1 MGRWGFIALLTG
13 FVLAGAGSAAGQ
25 ISPRSDAPVPS
36 VLTRGGSI
44 VLKVVD
50 YDPAREQV
58 LSAVFRQSGALL
70 GSRTEVNFEGKKHGW
85 LRFRLAAD
93 RWPLLLSSV
102 RSSGKL
108 YAESIRTGDATS
120 QYEELGRRIVRLRE
134 HQERLAALLQ
144 SPRRMRGS
152 DILYLQ
158 ERLFRAGVDE
168 GQLVQ
173 RRVDLERAGRTGTLV
188 VELFEAEPRRAM
200 DLGNWYAGAMLR
212 ARTALYRN
220 MAHAVTAGAY
230 ALAFAPFW
238 IPALVVATVLGR
250 WLWRRGRRIAA
261 CVAAGVGLLAVRSAA
276 SAALVASAV
285 LARWPAR
292 GNAPRPSEPGAG

>member
-1 MGRWGFIALLTG
+1 MAVWAVFILE
-13 FVLAGAGSAAGQ
+13 GAGSAAGQ
-25 ISPRSDAPVPS
+25 IPQRSDAAPRA

-50 YDPAREQV
+50 YDPARERV
-58 LSAVFRQSGALL
+58 LGAALQQGAALL

-93 RWPLLLSSV
+93 RLPLLLPSV
-102 RSSGKL
+102 RTVGKL
-108 YAESIRTGDATS
+108 YAESIRTGDDTS

-134 HQERLAALLQ
+134 HQQRLAGLLE

-168 GQLVQ
+168 GQLLQ
-173 RRVDLERAGRTGTLV
+173 RRVDLERAGRIGTLV

-220 MAHAVTAGAY
+220 IAHAVTAGAY

-238 IPALVVATVLGR
+238 IPGLVVAVVLGR
-250 WLWRRGRRIAA
+250 WLWRRGRLIAA
-261 CVAAGVGLLAVRSAA
+261 RVASGVGLLAARIVAIA
-276 SAALVASAV
+276 TLLASAV
-285 LARWPAR
+285 LARWTTR
-292 GNAPRPSEPGAG
+292 VNAPRPTEPGPG